1 MKISFDWLKD
11 HIDINEPLDIISDNL
26 TQSGLEVEGI
36 EKFEKIKGG
45 LQGVVIG
52 EVLTCEKHPDA
63 DKLSITTVDI
73 GTGEP
78 SPIVCGAPNV
88 AAGQKVVVA
97 TVGAMLYPDGH
108 EPFKIKKAKIRGVV
122 SLGMICAED
131 ELGLGTSHDGI
142 MVLDTDL
149 ANGVPAAEYFDLKE
163 DYVIEIG
170 LTPNRVD
177 AASHRG
183 TAKDLKAL
191 FNRPLKSLDL
201 VDPKKEADLP
211 ITVEVNNTEAC
222 PRYAGVT
229 IKGVK
234 VESSPV
240 WLQDR
245 LKAIGVGPL
254 NNIVD
259 ITNYILHD
267 LGQPLHAFDYSK
279 IKGKKV
285 IVDTVAEGTK
295 FTTLDEAQREL
306 GAKDLMINNESEP
319 MCIAGVFGGIDSG
332 VSNSTTDIFL
342 ESAYFSADYVR
353 ATSLKHNLKTDAA
366 FRFERGTD
374 PVGVVDALKKAIQ
387 MIQEIAGG
395 QVASDL
401 IDIYPNPISDF
412 EVDVKY
418 KNINRLI
425 GQEIPRDQIKT
436 ILANLDIEVLSES
449 AEVLQLSVPPYR
461 VDVQREADVIEEIL
475 RIYGYN
481 NIVIGESISSS
492 FLAPADGQNE
502 EITKTDIAN
511 ICAGFGYHEI
521 MTNSL
526 TKPDYTLDIN
536 AIDNEQDVVMLNKL
550 SEDLSI
556 MRQTMLYTGLEV
568 LAHNINRRQANLK
581 LFEFGKTY
589 KKVDQDYEEQQHVS
603 FYLTGDQKEESWRQ
617 KSEKSSFHD
626 LANVVLNLLKKL
638 NIPVESV
645 KSDEEIYKSGL
656 DLLSRKQKIGSI
668 GIVGKKQLKKLGI
681 KQDVVFADLDFSKLL
696 EFQKNALKYEDIS
709 KYPEV
714 RRDLSLVVGSKISF
728 DEIKKITMKYEK
740 KLIKA
745 INVFDTYEGENLGKG
760 KKSYSVSYTLEDSNQ
775 TLKDKV
781 IDKVMTKLI
790 NAYEKELG
798 AVIRR

>member
-1 MKISFDWLKD
+1 MKISFDWLKN
-11 HIDINEPLDIISDNL
+11 HIDINEPLETISDNL

-45 LQGVVIG
+45 LQGIVIG

-63 DKLSITTVDI
+63 DKLSVTTVDI
-73 GTGEP
+73 GEDEP

-97 TVGAMLYPDGH
+97 TVGAMLYPEGH

-142 MVLDTDL
+142 MVLDTEL
-149 ANGVPAAEYFDLKE
+149 ANGTPAAEYFDLKE

-191 FNRPLKSLDL
+191 FNRELKSLD
-201 VDPKKEADLP
+201 VQEPKKEADLP

-234 VESSPV
+234 VEPSPA

-279 IKGKKV
+279 IKGQKV
-285 IVDTVAEGTK
+285 IIDTVAEGTK
-295 FTTLDEAQREL
+295 FTTLDEEEREL
-306 GAKDLMINNESEP
+306 GTKDLMINNESEP

-332 VSNSTTDIFL
+332 VTDSTTDIFL

-353 ATSLKHNLKTDAA
+353 ATSLKHTLKTDAA

-374 PVGVVDALKKAIQ
+374 PVGVVDALKKAVQ

-395 QVASDL
+395 QVASDV
-401 IDIYPNPISDF
+401 IDIYPNVVADF

-418 KNINRLI
+418 KNIDRLI
-425 GQEIPRDQIKT
+425 GQAIPQDEIKT
-436 ILANLDIEVLSES
+436 ILANLDIKILSETS
-449 AEVLQLSVPPYR
+449 EGLKLSVPPYR

-481 NIVIGESISSS
+481 NIKIDESSS
-492 FLAPADGQNE
+492 SSYLAPAVGQNE

-526 TKPDYTLDIN
+526 TKPDYTLDIA
-536 AIDNEQDVVMLNKL
+536 AIDNNQDVVMLNKL

-556 MRQTMLYTGLEV
+556 MRQSMLYTGLEV
-568 LAHNINRRQANLK
+568 LAHNINRRQPNLK
-581 LFEFGKTY
+581 FFEFGKTY
-589 KKVDQDYEEQQHVS
+589 KKTEEGYEETPHLS
-603 FYLTGDQKEESWRQ
+603 FYLTGDQKEESWKQ
-617 KSEKSSFHD
+617 KSEKASFHD
-626 LANVVLNLLKKL
+626 LATVVLNILQKL

-645 KSDEEIYKSGL
+645 KSEEEIYKSGL

-668 GIVGKKQLKKLGI
+668 GIVGKKQLKKVGM
-681 KQDVVFADLDFSKLL
+681 KQDVIFADLDFSKLL
-696 EFQKNALKYEDIS
+696 DFQKNALKYEEIS
-709 KYPEV
+709 KFPEV
-714 RRDLSLVVGSKISF
+714 RRDLSIVLSKKVSF
-728 DEIKKITMKYEK
+728 DEIKRTTMKYEK
-740 KLIKA
+740 KLIKS
-745 INVFDTYEGENLGKG
+745 INVFDTYEGENLGEG
-760 KKSYSVSYTLEDSNQ
+760 KKSYSVSYTLEDPNQ

-790 NAYEKELG
+790 IAYEKELG